1 MSEEEVLIVDFIPV
15 MAAAADRDGPLC
27 CLCCCDGA
35 VHYRY
40 QIWWGIGAVLQAVET
55 TPVTVT
61 EKVSKISDG
70 DVENIKPS
78 VLFVSQKNLL
88 YNKHCHNY
96 QSAHCVQAF
105 QMLRQL
111 AAGCYRT
118 VRS

>member
-1 MSEEEVLIVDFIPV
+1 MVRFVVFVVV
-15 MAAAADRDGPLC
+15 MALC
-27 CLCCCDGA
+27 IIAIKFGG
-35 VHYRY
+35 
-40 QIWWGIGAVLQAVET
+40 GIGAVLQAVET

-78 VLFVSQKNLL
+78 VLFVSQKNLP